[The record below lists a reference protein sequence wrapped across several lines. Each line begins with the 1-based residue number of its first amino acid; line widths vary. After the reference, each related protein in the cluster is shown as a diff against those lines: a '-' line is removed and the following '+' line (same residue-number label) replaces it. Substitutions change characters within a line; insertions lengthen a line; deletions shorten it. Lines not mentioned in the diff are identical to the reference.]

1 MGFLLRKY
9 SDYTVDLLVA
19 FNGTEAN
26 ELYTPTNNVEE
37 AMQYFNIVLKN
48 GIMRIQTEQD
58 KKIEELDDE
67 VKEQLHK
74 INNILT
80 EFVSDEES
88 NNYSEFFPLWKA
100 NIDVT
105 AGERYIF
112 NDVLYKVLQSHHT
125 QTNWTPPLA
134 PSLYA
139 RILVPT
145 PDMIPNWEQPDSTNG
160 YMIGDKVRYNEK
172 IYESLID
179 NNVWSPEA
187 YPAGWKEIEG

>member
-80 EFVSDEES
+80 EFVPDEES
-88 NNYSEFFPLWKA
+88 NNYSEFFP
-100 NIDVT
+100 
-105 AGERYIF
+105 
-112 NDVLYKVLQSHHT
+112 
-125 QTNWTPPLA
+125 
-134 PSLYA
+134 
-139 RILVPT
+139 
-145 PDMIPNWEQPDSTNG
+145 
-160 YMIGDKVRYNEK
+160 
-172 IYESLID
+172 
-179 NNVWSPEA
+179 
-187 YPAGWKEIEG
+187 